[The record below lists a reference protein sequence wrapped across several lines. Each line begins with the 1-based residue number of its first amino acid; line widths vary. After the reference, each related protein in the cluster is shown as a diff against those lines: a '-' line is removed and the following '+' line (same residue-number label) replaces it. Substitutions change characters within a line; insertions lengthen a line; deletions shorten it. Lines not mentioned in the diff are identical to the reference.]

1 MEQQAGGQIMYAFTS
16 GLRAAAFGTA
26 LVATLATLPVRADN
40 TVNPPNPGSKQE
52 NIGIVTGITV
62 GALAAGP
69 FGAVAGAAAGALLGD
84 RYHHQTQTSAQLS
97 DTLEKSEAERE
108 RLAQNIAQLDNSL
121 TAARARG
128 ERLDQTLERTDEVGL
143 DVSFRTDDDSVLA
156 QSMSPLLK
164 LGALVAAM
172 PQARVRIDG
181 YADSRGSDACNDALS
196 LRRAQSVAAVLAAA
210 GVPRERLLVEAHGKH
225 QAASSDGDPDTYAL
239 ERRVTVRLQLDG
251 GSGGSQVARRDQG

>member
-1 MEQQAGGQIMYAFTS
+1 MYAFTS
-16 GLRAAAFGTA
+16 RLRTVAIGTA
-26 LVATLATLPVRADN
+26 LLAAAATLPVRADN
-40 TVNPPNPGSKQE
+40 TANPPNPASKQE
-52 NIGIVTGITV
+52 NVGIVTGITV

-84 RYHHQTQTSAQLS
+84 RYHRQAQTSAQLTDS
-97 DTLEKSEAERE
+97 LEKSKAERE
-108 RLAQNIAQLDNSL
+108 RLAHNVAQLDNSL
-121 TAARARG
+121 AQARANG
-128 ERLDQTLERTDEVGL
+128 ERLDQTLERTDDVGL

-181 YADSRGSDACNDALS
+181 YADSRGSDAWNDALS

-210 GVPRERLLVEAHGKH
+210 GVPGDRLLVEAHGKH
-225 QAASSDGDPDTYAL
+225 QAGSDDGDLDTYAL

-251 GSGGSQVARRDQG
+251 VSGGSQVARRD

>member
-1 MEQQAGGQIMYAFTS
+1 MYAFTS
-16 GLRAAAFGTA
+16 RLRAAAFGTA
-26 LVATLATLPVRADN
+26 LVAAAATLPVRADD
-40 TVNPPNPGSKQE
+40 TAVPPNPGSKQE

-84 RYHHQTQTSAQLS
+84 HYHRQAQTSVQLT
-97 DTLEKSEAERE
+97 DTLEKSEADRH

-121 TAARARG
+121 AQARADG
-128 ERLDQTLERTDEVGL
+128 KRLDQTLERTDEVGL

-164 LGALVAAM
+164 LGALAAAM
-172 PQARVRIDG
+172 PQARLRIDG
-181 YADSRGSDACNDALS
+181 YADSRGSDAWNDALS

-210 GVPRERLLVEAHGKH
+210 GVPRERLQLEAHGKH
-225 QAASSDGDPDTYAL
+225 QAAPPDGDLDTRAL

-251 GSGGSQVARRDQG
+251 VSQGSQVARRD

>member
-1 MEQQAGGQIMYAFTS
+1 MYAFTS
-16 GLRAAAFGTA
+16 RLRAAAFGTA
-26 LVATLATLPVRADN
+26 LVAAAATLPVRADN
-40 TVNPPNPGSKQE
+40 TANPANSASRQE
-52 NIGIVTGITV
+52 NIGIATGITV

-69 FGAVAGAAAGALLGD
+69 FGAVAGAAAGALLGE
-84 RYHHQTQTSAQLS
+84 RYHRQSQTSTQLT
-97 DTLEKSEAERE
+97 DTLEKSEAERA
-108 RLAQNIAQLDNSL
+108 RLTQNIAQLDNSL
-121 TAARARG
+121 TAARANG
-128 ERLDQTLERTDEVGL
+128 ERLDQTLEHTDEVGL

-181 YADSRGSDACNDALS
+181 YADSRGSDAWNDALS

-225 QAASSDGDPDTYAL
+225 QADPADGDLDGYAL
-239 ERRVTVRLQLDG
+239 ERRVTVRLQLAG
-251 GSGGSQVARRDQG
+251 ASEGSQVARRD

>member
-1 MEQQAGGQIMYAFTS
+1 MYAFTS
-16 GLRAAAFGTA
+16 GFRTLAFGTA
-26 LVATLATLPVRADN
+26 LVAAAATLPAWADDTN
-40 TVNPPNPGSKQE
+40 KPPNTGSKQSD
-52 NIGIVTGITV
+52 IGVVTGITV

-84 RYHHQTQTSAQLS
+84 RYHRQAQTSAQLT
-97 DTLEKSEAERE
+97 DTLDKSEAERA
-108 RLAQNIAQLDNSL
+108 RLAENVARLDNSL
-121 TAARARG
+121 AQARADG

-164 LGALVAAM
+164 LGALVASM

-181 YADSRGSDACNDALS
+181 YADSRGSDAWNDALS

-210 GVPRERLLVEAHGKH
+210 GVPSERLVLAAHGKQ
-225 QAASSDGDPDTYAL
+225 QAAPLDDDLDTYAL
-239 ERRVTVRLQLDG
+239 ERKVTVRLQLDRATQ
-251 GSGGSQVARRDQG
+251 SSRVARRD